1 MAYASALGGRGTV
14 RPTVRGLWPG
24 ARLSRPPKTTDTRGL
39 ALLAN
44 LLSHPRAHASHP
56 LSPKHPPPPQL
67 HPPPQTVCTYWL
79 RGLFM
84 KGDSCGFLHR
94 FDPARMPVCR
104 TLIKSGR

>member
-1 MAYASALGGRGTV
+1 
-14 RPTVRGLWPG
+14 
-24 ARLSRPPKTTDTRGL
+24 
-39 ALLAN
+39 
-44 LLSHPRAHASHP
+44 
-56 LSPKHPPPPQL
+56 
-67 HPPPQTVCTYWL
+67 VCTYWL